1 MSHAKLICTLLA
13 ASTLAFGGVAH
24 AAPMIRLTS
33 GASSLTLS
41 SHSPSARAAEAA
53 AGWTVGAWLVDMTSS
68 RSAPRLD
75 LLSGQFVSNAAG
87 TYLDVELSDTDFSLA
102 GAGALARF
110 FGSIAG
116 TTTGTATWWMYIDDA
131 NAQFG
136 RSTLIGSGSTMDLGS
151 FAGAFSDAAGVDG
164 SFSMTLLVR
173 INHGNGANRTDFD
186 FGGFA
191 TVAAIPEPGTVLL
204 IGVGL
209 LAIVLMRRR
218 KRD

>member
-41 SHSPSARAAEAA
+41 SHSPSARAPEAA

-102 GAGALARF
+102 GAGALAR
-110 FGSIAG
+110 GSSEASPARRPARQPG
-116 TTTGTATWWMYIDDA
+116 GCTSTTPTP
-131 NAQFG
+131 
-136 RSTLIGSGSTMDLGS
+136 SS
-151 FAGAFSDAAGVDG
+151 AA
-164 SFSMTLLVR
+164 
-173 INHGNGANRTDFD
+173 
-186 FGGFA
+186 
-191 TVAAIPEPGTVLL
+191 
-204 IGVGL
+204 
-209 LAIVLMRRR
+209 RR
-218 KRD
+218 